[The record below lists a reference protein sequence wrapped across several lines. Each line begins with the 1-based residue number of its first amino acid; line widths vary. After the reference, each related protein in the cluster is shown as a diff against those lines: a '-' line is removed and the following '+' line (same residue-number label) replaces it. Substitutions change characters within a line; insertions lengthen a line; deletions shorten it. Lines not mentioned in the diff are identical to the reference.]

1 MEGQPVPDESGIVQ
15 PAAEQ
20 VQPAGDAVMESA
32 SLKRAAP
39 DDVADATEPDAK
51 QPRLEGAAA
60 EGYAAAYLGRI
71 DRSTL
76 FLRDLA

>member
-1 MEGQPVPDESGIVQ
+1 MDGQCAVDGPGVVQ

-20 VQPAGDAVMESA
+20 IQRADDAVMENA

-39 DDVADATEPDAK
+39 DDVADAGEPEAK

-60 EGYAAAYLGRI
+60 EGYASA
-71 DRSTL
+71 
-76 FLRDLA
+76 